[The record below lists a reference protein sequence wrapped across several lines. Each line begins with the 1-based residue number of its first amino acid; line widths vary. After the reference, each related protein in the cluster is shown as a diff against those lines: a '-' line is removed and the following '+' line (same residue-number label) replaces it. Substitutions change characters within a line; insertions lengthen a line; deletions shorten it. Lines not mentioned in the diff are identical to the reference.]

1 MNCMNCGAPVR
12 KGRLCPQCGCDLSV
26 QRKALQLSVH
36 YYNQGLDKAQIR
48 DLSGAIDLLRRSLKY
63 DKRNLSARNL
73 LGLVYFETGETV
85 SALSEWII
93 SKNIKPGHNIASE
106 YIRKL
111 QSEPAKL
118 DILNQTIKNYNIALK
133 CCRDGNEDVAVI
145 QLKKILNQNPK
156 LIKAYHLLALIYIKR
171 EEYEKGRRILKKAA
185 RIDKTNSTTLRFLK
199 EIDQQT
205 GTVTTLEGRRG
216 GLWSK
221 RGEGEKEEKERNNSQ
236 TYISD
241 GEVIIQPTSFR
252 ETSAFSNI
260 MNIIM
265 GILVGGLVV
274 WFLVVP
280 SVKQT
285 VNRTADEKIVE
296 YSNTMASQTAQL
308 EELQKQIEESNAT
321 VESAQTQIQDA
332 QKKSDAYEAL
342 FQAYNAYQSQN
353 YEQASKAL
361 EGMDVT
367 LLSVDAKAVYDS
379 IYGDI
384 QDQMF
389 TKYSQAGVT
398 AFEKGDYTTAID
410 NLAKA
415 KAIKSDD
422 YTVLTY
428 LAHSYR
434 LSRDIQNALTAFQDI
449 VTQFPDTRRA
459 TTAQH
464 YINLLKQGE
473 IGDTP
478 SDLSEA
484 SDTGTGGETDTGT
497 GTGSESDTGT
507 GTRTGT
513 GTGSGDEADTGEGTA
528 AGEGGNAS
536 EAGDGTSQEGDPYA
550 AAEE

>member
-12 KGRLCPQCGCDLSV
+12 KGRICPQCGCDLSV
-26 QRKALQLSVH
+26 QRKALQLSVR

-93 SKNIKPGHNIASE
+93 SKNIKPEHNIASE

-221 RGEGEKEEKERNNSQ
+221 RGDLEREEKRERNNSQ

-241 GEVIIQPTSFR
+241 GEVIIQPTSIR

-260 MNIIM
+260 MNMVM
-265 GILVGGLVV
+265 GILIGGLVV

-280 SVKQT
+280 SLKQRI
-285 VNRTADEKIVE
+285 NRAADEKIVE
-296 YSNTMASQTAQL
+296 YSNTMASQTAQV

-332 QKKSDAYEAL
+332 QKKADAYEAL
-342 FQAYNAYQSQN
+342 FKAYNAYQSQN
-353 YEQASKAL
+353 YEQAAKSL

-389 TKYSQAGVT
+389 TQYSEDGVT
-398 AFEKGDYTTAID
+398 AFEKGDYATAIE
-410 NLAKA
+410 NLVKA

-434 LSRDIQNALTAFQDI
+434 LSRDIQKALAAFQDI

-478 SDLSEA
+478 SDLSEENDT
-484 SDTGTGGETDTGT
+484 SSGTGSETETRTGTNTGT
-497 GTGSESDTGT
+497 GTGAGDETDTGGGADADADAGDETGT
-507 GTRTGT
+507 GNEEN
-513 GTGSGDEADTGEGTA
+513 DEE
-528 AGEGGNAS
+528 
-536 EAGDGTSQEGDPYA
+536 
-550 AAEE
+550 

>member
-12 KGRLCPQCGCDLSV
+12 KGRVCPQCGCDLSV
-26 QRKALQLSVH
+26 QRKALQLSVL

-48 DLSGAIDLLRRSLKY
+48 DLSGAIDLLQRSLKY
-63 DKRNLSARNL
+63 DKRNISARNL

-93 SKNIKPGHNIASE
+93 SKNIKPDNNVASE
-106 YIRKL
+106 YIKKL

-118 DILNQTIKNYNIALK
+118 DIMNQTIKNYNIALK
-133 CCRDGNEDVAVI
+133 CCRDGNDDVAVI

-156 LIKAYHLLALIYIKR
+156 LIKAYHLLALLYIKR
-171 EEYEKGRRILKKAA
+171 EEYEKGRKILKKAA

-221 RGEGEKEEKERNNSQ
+221 KGDREKEEKWEKNTSM

-241 GEVIIQPTSFR
+241 GDVIIQPTSFR
-252 ETSAFSNI
+252 ETTAFSNI
-260 MNIIM
+260 MNMVM
-265 GILVGGLVV
+265 GILIGGLVV

-280 SVKQT
+280 TVKQKI
-285 VNRTADEKIVE
+285 NREADEKIVE
-296 YSNTMASQTAQL
+296 YSNTMASQTAQV
-308 EELQKQIEESNAT
+308 EELQKQIDESNAT
-321 VESAQTQIQDA
+321 VESAQTQIEEA
-332 QKKSDAYEAL
+332 QKKADAYEAL
-342 FQAYNAYQSQN
+342 FKAYNAYQSQD

-361 EGMDVT
+361 EGMDVS
-367 LLSVDAKAVYDS
+367 LLSVDAKSVYDS
-379 IYGDI
+379 IYQDI

-389 TKYSQAGVT
+389 TKYSDAGVA
-398 AFEKGDYTTAID
+398 AFESGDYTTAIE
-410 NLAKA
+410 NLTKA
-415 KAIKSDD
+415 KAINDED

-434 LSRDIQNALTAFQDI
+434 LSEDIQNALTAFQEI
-449 VTQFPDTRRA
+449 VTKFPNTRRA

-478 SDLSEA
+478 STLSEE
-484 SDTGTGGETDTGT
+484 SSGSTTSGTDDETDT
-497 GTGSESDTGT
+497 DTGGQDADGQDT
-507 GTRTGT
+507 
-513 GTGSGDEADTGEGTA
+513 DTGNQTYEEETDTDTDTYT
-528 AGEGGNAS
+528 
-536 EAGDGTSQEGDPYA
+536 EA
-550 AAEE
+550 

>member
-12 KGRLCPQCGCDLSV
+12 KGRICPQCGCDLSV
-26 QRKALQLSVH
+26 QRKALQLSVR

-93 SKNIKPGHNIASE
+93 SKNIKPEHNIASE

-221 RGEGEKEEKERNNSQ
+221 RGDLEREEKRERNNSQ

-241 GEVIIQPTSFR
+241 GEVIIQPTSIR

-260 MNIIM
+260 MNMVM
-265 GILVGGLVV
+265 GILIGGLVV

-280 SVKQT
+280 SLKQRI
-285 VNRTADEKIVE
+285 NRAADEKIVE
-296 YSNTMASQTAQL
+296 YSNTMASQTAQV

-332 QKKSDAYEAL
+332 QKKADAYEAL
-342 FQAYNAYQSQN
+342 FKAYNAYQSQN
-353 YEQASKAL
+353 YEQAAKSL

-389 TKYSQAGVT
+389 TQYSEDGVT
-398 AFEKGDYTTAID
+398 AFEKGDYATAIE
-410 NLAKA
+410 NLVKA

-434 LSRDIQNALTAFQDI
+434 LSRDIQKALTAFQDI

-478 SDLSEA
+478 SDLSEENDT
-484 SDTGTGGETDTGT
+484 SSGTGSETETRTGTNTGT
-497 GTGSESDTGT
+497 GTGAGDETDTGGGADADAGDETGT
-507 GTRTGT
+507 GNEEND
-513 GTGSGDEADTGEGTA
+513 SETGE
-528 AGEGGNAS
+528 
-536 EAGDGTSQEGDPYA
+536 
-550 AAEE
+550 